1 MPPRAAKSILKKYW
15 NGTIPVDADMLKG
28 FAAKLHVGIL
38 AHIRSG
44 AFCGEYLPF
53 GLQPGSPPLIVYNL
67 RQPVARQS
75 FVLAHCLGHH
85 LLKHGRCPQETAYSA
100 HTSDPREKGANAFA
114 VELLLPEEAVREY
127 IHHLRT
133 QGGMSI
139 EVFSR
144 HFHVE
149 PALMSLRLHDLGIEA
164 GHPAFPGP
172 TRIPLQAHEKSK
184 LHASNFYRGK
194 VYTPNIR

>member
-1 MPPRAAKSILKKYW
+1 MPPRAAKSILKEYW
-15 NGTIPVDADMLKG
+15 NGTIPVDVDMLKG
-28 FAAKLHVGIL
+28 FAARLRVGVL

-44 AFCGEYLPF
+44 AFCGEYLPY
-53 GLQPGSPPLIVYNL
+53 GMQPGSPPLIVYNL
-67 RQPVARQS
+67 RQPIARQV

-85 LLKHGRCPQETAYSA
+85 LLRHGPCPRETAYSA
-100 HTSDPREKGANAFA
+100 HTSDRREKAANAFA

-127 IHHLRT
+127 VHHLRM

-149 PALMSLRLHDLGIEA
+149 PALMSLRLHLLGIETGQLA
-164 GHPAFPGP
+164 VPGVQ
-172 TRIPLQAHEKSK
+172 RIPLQTHEKNK

-194 VYTPNIR
+194 VHTPDFR